1 MVNVFPEN
9 ASFSCCFVMLKSV
22 CGLRLSRMIGVIF
35 LSFVLCVWVVDLVC
49 WLVCGVFGVVMLLCI
64 CVGCL
69 VYLYVCSG
77 TVSFAV
83 YVGG

>member
-1 MVNVFPEN
+1 MVNVFPGN

-35 LSFVLCVWVVDLVC
+35 LSFVVCVWVADLVC

-64 CVGCL
+64 CVGRVAVWGVLSIC
-69 VYLYVCSG
+69 VCVAG
-77 TVSFAV
+77 W
-83 YVGG
+83 